1 MFEESQRFNQWWLWT
16 FLIGLQ
22 LTTIVLFATGVI
34 YDSDDPVPGI
44 VLLLLPDIPIT
55 MFILFRL
62 DTRISENGVHFYF
75 VPFVSKT
82 YTWEEIESC
91 EVLDYGFV
99 GGWGIRLWTRFGTVY
114 NIKGSKGV
122 FIKLKDGK
130 QFLIGTQKPQEVEQ
144 AIANFK

>member
-62 DTRISENGVHFYF
+62 DTRISEIGVHFYF